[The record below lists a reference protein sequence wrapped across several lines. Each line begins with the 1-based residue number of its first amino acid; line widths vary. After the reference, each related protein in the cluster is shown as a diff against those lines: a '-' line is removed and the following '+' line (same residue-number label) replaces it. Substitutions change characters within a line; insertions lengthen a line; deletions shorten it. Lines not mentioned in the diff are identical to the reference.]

1 MSELGRVGDLAVVW
15 SWKIRVGGKRDG
27 GGRGIWEETLI
38 CSASICYLS
47 AEFGLGI
54 THIFAHI
61 ARPAEVGPLLVLPSR
76 VIIAR
81 WILISYCMEE
91 RQEYPVRDL
100 SAVRAIFER
109 DVRLTQLRTRS
120 NMRYSSSST
129 NVDASYGIST
139 SSGAH
144 PRTFRTRLSLAYR
157 ILRKVSALP
166 TSPGPYSP
174 RNAPLQ
180 IIRRYSIG
188 QISPRLCSSG
198 LLYSEGTH
206 VPAPPDG

>member
-1 MSELGRVGDLAVVW
+1 MLRFATCQQSSGWGSLTSSPILPVPQKLDHSSFCRLGSLLPAGSLSRIA
-15 SWKIRVGGKRDG
+15 WKNARSIP
-27 GGRGIWEETLI
+27 
-38 CSASICYLS
+38 SATYLQS
-47 AEFGLGI
+47 
-54 THIFAHI
+54 
-61 ARPAEVGPLLVLPSR
+61 GPS
-76 VIIAR
+76 
-81 WILISYCMEE
+81 
-91 RQEYPVRDL
+91 
-100 SAVRAIFER
+100 FER

>member
-1 MSELGRVGDLAVVW
+1 MGDLAVVW

-100 SAVRAIFER
+100 SAVRAIFRAGRPTDPVEDEIQYEVLVVLHER
-109 DVRLTQLRTRS
+109 RR
-120 NMRYSSSST
+120 
-129 NVDASYGIST
+129 
-139 SSGAH
+139 
-144 PRTFRTRLSLAYR
+144 
-157 ILRKVSALP
+157 
-166 TSPGPYSP
+166 
-174 RNAPLQ
+174 
-180 IIRRYSIG
+180 IIRDIHVLRCTS
-188 QISPRLCSSG
+188 QDLPHPTQPRIP
-198 LLYSEGTH
+198 H
-206 VPAPPDG
+206 P